1 MNAPTGPWLRVSGW
15 LSVGVLVVGYV
26 VLLQY
31 LRTGLPGV
39 AYASNMALLPVGWPE
54 LSRDVERQ
62 KRTLREGNGGA
73 ARVLIVGM
81 DHGFLASEAA
91 FYQEDQTRAVRE
103 TTGGHLFEGH
113 SLMYA
118 YWFAPREQD
127 GATLLLVSFR
137 RNELKTGTIHRRCES
152 LGPIE
157 ERFIRVNGDPVRAYY
172 TRVAYNYHSTVYHHG
187 K

>member
-1 MNAPTGPWLRVSGW
+1 MSTPTGWLKVSAW
-15 LSVGVLVVGYV
+15 LTAGMLLVGYV

-39 AYASNMALLPVGWPE
+39 VYLSNTALLPVGWPE
-54 LSRDVERQ
+54 LSRSLERQ
-62 KRTLREGNGGA
+62 KVALHDGDGGA

-91 FYQEDQTRAVRE
+91 FYQIDQTHAVSE

-118 YWFAPREQD
+118 YWFPPREQD

-157 ERFIRVNGDPVRAYY
+157 EHFVQVNGCRVRAYY
-172 TRVAYNYHSTVYHHG
+172 TRVAVHYHSTVYRHG

>member
-1 MNAPTGPWLRVSGW
+1 MNAPTGWLRAGGW
-15 LSVGVLVVGYV
+15 LTLGVLVVGYA

-39 AYASNMALLPVGWPE
+39 PYLTNMALLPVGWPE

-62 KRTLREGNGGA
+62 KRTLRDGGT

-91 FYQEDQTRAVRE
+91 FYQADQSRAVQE

-118 YWFAPREQD
+118 YWFPPHEQD

-137 RNELKTGTIHRRCES
+137 RNELKTGTIHRRCET

-157 ERFIRVNGDPVRAYY
+157 EQFVRINGYPVRTYF
-172 TRVAYNYHSTVYHHG
+172 TRVAYDYHSTVYHH
-187 K
+187 KK

>member
-1 MNAPTGPWLRVSGW
+1 MNAATGWLRASGW
-15 LSVGVLVVGYV
+15 ITLGILVLGYV
-26 VLLQY
+26 LLLQY
-31 LRTGLPGV
+31 LRTGLPRV
-39 AYASNMALLPVGWPE
+39 PYFSNTALLPVGWPE
-54 LSRDVERQ
+54 LSRSIERR
-62 KRTLREGNGGA
+62 KVILRDGGSV
-73 ARVLIVGM
+73 RVLIVGM

-91 FYQEDQTRAVRE
+91 FYQTDQTRAVQE

-118 YWFAPREQD
+118 YWFPPREQD

-137 RNELKTGTIHRRCES
+137 RNELKTGTIHRRCET

-157 ERFIRVNGDPVRAYY
+157 EHTLQVNGRPVRAYY
-172 TRVAYNYHSTVYHHG
+172 TRVAYSYHSVVYRHA

>member
-1 MNAPTGPWLRVSGW
+1 MNTPTGWLRAGW
-15 LSVGVLVVGYV
+15 LLTVGLLLVGYV

-39 AYASNMALLPVGWPE
+39 PYISNTALLPIGWPE
-54 LSRDVERQ
+54 LSHGVERQ
-62 KRTLREGNGGA
+62 KMILRDGGST
-73 ARVLIVGM
+73 RVLIVGM

-91 FYQEDQTRAVRE
+91 FYQTDQTRAVQE

-118 YWFAPREQD
+118 YWFPPHEQD

-137 RNELKTGTIHRRCES
+137 RNELKSSTVHRRCETV
-152 LGPIE
+152 GPIE
-157 ERFIRVNGDPVRAYY
+157 EHSIQVNGRPVRAYY
-172 TRVAYNYHSTVYHHG
+172 TRAAFNYHSTVYRRA